1 MDYVEIPW
9 HWFLTEED
17 RASLE
22 KEDEKPL
29 PIQALPLH
37 YEEDKGMIAYWAS
50 IRPELEALLTNQAF
64 YIEGTVNRESF
75 NTQIHNVLGVLGRE
89 YQDVVANTLF
99 EILEDV
105 YKDENQ
111 EVHSLS
117 FYSYERE
124 QTEKDTKNTIR
135 LSLNVIADELSVTV
149 IPIEI
154 HYDKQGVF
162 TEMTV
167 LKEQVRNN
175 TPRNLSVVAY
185 LEDEQGS
192 EVVQLIQSIE
202 SGMTK
207 FSYEK
212 EAESMTKQIKK
223 TIEEDLTELEDVEAT
238 LRHIESW
245 IHQAKGVFKAEIVG
259 IHYQDE
265 QALPHTYYQV
275 AVPNTET
282 IETYQITVDRS
293 IQEIIQITK
302 EEVE

>member
-22 KEDEKPL
+22 EEDEKPL

-99 EILEDV
+99 KILEDV
-105 YKDENQ
+105 YKDENR

-154 HYDKQGVF
+154 HYDKQGDF

-175 TPRNLSVVAY
+175 TPRNLSVTAY

-265 QALPHTYYQV
+265 QALPYTYYQV

-302 EEVE
+302 EEE